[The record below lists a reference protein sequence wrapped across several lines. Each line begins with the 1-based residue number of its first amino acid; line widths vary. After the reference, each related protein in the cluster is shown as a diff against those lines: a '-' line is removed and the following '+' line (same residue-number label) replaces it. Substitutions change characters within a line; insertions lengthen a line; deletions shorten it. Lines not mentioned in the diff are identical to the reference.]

1 MFVTVSFSL
10 DESVANFFCEIISC
24 VFVVHVCRSKP
35 LSCNHTVTKCGTACQ
50 TGVCV
55 LMLATDCS
63 RQCQALQ
70 EFEVKVIEIEL
81 DIVSL
86 CN

>member
-35 LSCNHTVTKCGTACQ
+35 LLQPYCDKVRHGMPDWS
-50 TGVCV
+50 VCV
-55 LMLATDCS
+55 LMLATNCS

-70 EFEVKVIEIEL
+70 EFEVKVIGIEL
-81 DIVSL
+81 EIVSL